1 VGTHVDI
8 SERKRAEAALAE
20 AHKRLSFHMV
30 NSPLGVVEW
39 EGGSHIKTW
48 SKQAEAIFGWKAGE
62 VLGKNWSDFEFIH
75 PDDAA
80 RVAKEL
86 TPLFEGTCSFN
97 TVKNRN
103 LTRDGSVIHCQWY
116 NSPLMDEQ
124 GEIVSILSQVADVTE
139 LKDYEEQLVIAKEQ
153 AEVASEAK
161 SQFLAN
167 MSHEIRTPLN
177 GLLGMLQLAGTT
189 DLDSEQQEYVD
200 HALQSG
206 RRLSRLL
213 SDILDLS
220 RVEAGRMNIMTEPF
234 DVRDAVETIAHL
246 FEPAAREKGL
256 RIHLDMA
263 PDIPVPLLGDATRL
277 QQVLGNLVGN
287 AIKFTEQG
295 SIEIGVHPV
304 SRKKDE
310 QCRILFSVKDTGLG
324 IEDEVVD
331 KLFIPFFQVE
341 STFTRSFQGAG
352 LGLAICKRI
361 LDLLDGNMAVESE
374 ENAGSTFFFSLPF
387 SLPGTDECPSVQ
399 QEKDLPV
406 EKLHILLAEDDPVS
420 KFSAVRLMEK
430 LGHRI
435 EAVSDGEQALARL
448 GKTAFDLVLMDVQ
461 MPVLDGVEATRAI
474 RRGEAGDGARNVP
487 IIALTAYAMDGD
499 KETFLAAGM
508 NGYLAKP
515 LEIEDFIR
523 EAGRVVRESESV

>member
-1 VGTHVDI
+1 MP
-8 SERKRAEAALAE
+8 S
-20 AHKRLSFHMV
+20 S
-30 NSPLGVVEW
+30 S
-39 EGGSHIKTW
+39 
-48 SKQAEAIFGWKAGE
+48 
-62 VLGKNWSDFEFIH
+62 
-75 PDDAA
+75 
-80 RVAKEL
+80 
-86 TPLFEGTCSFN
+86 
-97 TVKNRN
+97 
-103 LTRDGSVIHCQWY
+103 
-116 NSPLMDEQ
+116 
-124 GEIVSILSQVADVTE
+124 
-139 LKDYEEQLVIAKEQ
+139 
-153 AEVASEAK
+153 
-161 SQFLAN
+161 
-167 MSHEIRTPLN
+167 
-177 GLLGMLQLAGTT
+177 
-189 DLDSEQQEYVD
+189 
-200 HALQSG
+200 
-206 RRLSRLL
+206 
-213 SDILDLS
+213 
-220 RVEAGRMNIMTEPF
+220 
-234 DVRDAVETIAHL
+234 
-246 FEPAAREKGL
+246 
-256 RIHLDMA
+256 
-263 PDIPVPLLGDATRL
+263 
-277 QQVLGNLVGN
+277 
-287 AIKFTEQG
+287 QG

-374 ENAGSTFFFSLPF
+374 ENAGSTFVFSLPF